1 MAWFVRV
8 VRAMAACAQ
17 RPRFALDP
25 EGSRELFSA
34 PLICCDQ
41 ALMPGAA
48 HPCMRSRVRRRPR
61 VSLLGVCGGVGGD
74 ATGETCF
81 VTSAVVLRLFVSR
94 ALDSDISRRHWAIR
108 TICAQL
114 IVGM

>member
-25 EGSRELFSA
+25 EGSRELFSISA
-34 PLICCDQ
+34 SVH
-41 ALMPGAA
+41 ALARASTAA
-48 HPCMRSRVRRRPR
+48 GESA
-61 VSLLGVCGGVGGD
+61 GVCGGVGGD

-81 VTSAVVLRLFVSR
+81 VTSAVVLRLFVIR

-108 TICAQL
+108 TICSQL